1 MAVISGENGAVY
13 FNEGLTD
20 PALANSITFDKGGTG
35 LTDQTITSSTDHGA
49 TGKINFENEGYTT
62 GMLVTLSG
70 CSTGGDPDFSA
81 NNRTFTI
88 NTVSSGVLTVNEAVT
103 TGTDTTGV
111 ITFLEEEPG
120 VEVLGFY
127 NWALSY
133 TGDALEITNFDNSSG
148 GRNYIPG
155 LTSWTATAD
164 KYFLT
169 ADNEVDD
176 WVGGTCELRLFL
188 NYVVQTTGA
197 PSTGSPSQY
206 WKGDTVVTGLDE
218 TTPVDALVTQSI
230 SFQGD
235 NTLILKTQTQPW
247 SSGISG

>member
-1 MAVISGENGAVY
+1 MAVIRGENGSVY

-20 PALANSITFDKGGTG
+20 PALANSITFGAGTTG
-35 LTDQTITSSTDHGA
+35 ATDQTITSSTDHGA
-49 TGKINFENEGYTT
+49 TGKINFETEGYTT
-62 GMLVTLSG
+62 GMLVTVSG
-70 CSTGGDPDFSA
+70 CSSGSSTGND
-81 NNRTFTI
+81 RIYTI
-88 NTVSSGVLTVNEAVT
+88 NAVSSGRLTVNETVT
-103 TGTDTTGV
+103 TGTDTGTPV
-111 ITFLEEEPG
+111 FLEAEPG
-120 VEVLGFY
+120 IEVLGFY
-127 NWALSY
+127 NWTLSY
-133 TGDALEITNFDNSSG
+133 TGDALETTNFDNSSG

-169 ADNEVDD
+169 ANNEVDD

-218 TTPVDALVTQSI
+218 TTPVDALITKSI

-235 NTLILKTQTQPW
+235 NTLTLKTQTQPW
-247 SSGISG
+247 SSGISA